1 MHYQQI
7 TFYVHTTHH
16 TLSHTC
22 TYYMS
27 QTLPYMYIL
36 HVTYTHIHVHTT
48 YHTHLHTCTCTYHMS
63 HTLTYMYMYIL
74 HIIHTLTYM
83 YMYILHITHTLTYMY
98 MYILHITH
106 TPIHVHTTHH
116 THSHTC
122 TCTYYII
129 TNLDYN
135 NSFLYNIRN
144 FCLNQFNQC
153 RDTSLSSRLVKIN
166 KNGFKQWNKILTH
179 FHFDCT
185 ASNGSYRLTNKVNI
199 HFSRVSNYNM
209 CIIILSKRRPLK
221 PWYSPINSAILKGR
235 QWNLETSFPYIT
247 HFIGFLYKMAELQE
261 FKDNHC
267 LFKIFTYTCTYMYIH
282 VHTCTYMCTYMCT
295 YTN

>member
-1 MHYQQI
+1 MYILHVTDTPI
-7 TFYVHTTHH
+7 HVHTTCHIH
-16 TLSHTC
+16 SHTC
-22 TYYMS
+22 TYY
-27 QTLPYMYIL
+27 TP
-36 HVTYTHIHVHTT
+36 
-48 YHTHLHTCTCTYHMS
+48 

-98 MYILHITH
+98 MYMYILHITH
-106 TPIHVHTTHH
+106 TPIHVYTTHH

-166 KNGFKQWNKILTH
+166 KNGFKQ
-179 FHFDCT
+179 
-185 ASNGSYRLTNKVNI
+185 
-199 HFSRVSNYNM
+199 
-209 CIIILSKRRPLK
+209 
-221 PWYSPINSAILKGR
+221 
-235 QWNLETSFPYIT
+235 
-247 HFIGFLYKMAELQE
+247 
-261 FKDNHC
+261 
-267 LFKIFTYTCTYMYIH
+267 
-282 VHTCTYMCTYMCT
+282 
-295 YTN
+295 

>member
-16 TLSHTC
+16 TLSHTCTC

-83 YMYILHITHTLTYMY
+83 YILHITHTLTYMY

-106 TPIHVHTTHH
+106 TPIHVHTMHH

-166 KNGFKQWNKILTH
+166 KNGFKQ
-179 FHFDCT
+179 
-185 ASNGSYRLTNKVNI
+185 
-199 HFSRVSNYNM
+199 
-209 CIIILSKRRPLK
+209 
-221 PWYSPINSAILKGR
+221 
-235 QWNLETSFPYIT
+235 
-247 HFIGFLYKMAELQE
+247 
-261 FKDNHC
+261 
-267 LFKIFTYTCTYMYIH
+267 
-282 VHTCTYMCTYMCT
+282 
-295 YTN
+295 